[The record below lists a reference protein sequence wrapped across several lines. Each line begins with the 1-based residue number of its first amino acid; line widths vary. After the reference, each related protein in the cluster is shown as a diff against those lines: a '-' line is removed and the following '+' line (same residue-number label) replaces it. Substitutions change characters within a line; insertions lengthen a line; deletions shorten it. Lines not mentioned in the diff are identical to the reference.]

1 MGRMDS
7 VSERQSQSLCDGPI
21 VHVVSGREECTITSF
36 MCSKTR
42 PQLSCLS

>member
-21 VHVVSGREECTITSF
+21 VHVVPRREECTITG
-36 MCSKTR
+36 
-42 PQLSCLS
+42 LV